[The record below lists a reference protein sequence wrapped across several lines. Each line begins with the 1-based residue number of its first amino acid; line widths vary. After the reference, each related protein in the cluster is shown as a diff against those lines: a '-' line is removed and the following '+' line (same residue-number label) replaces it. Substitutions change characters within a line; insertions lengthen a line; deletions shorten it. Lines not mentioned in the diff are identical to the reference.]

1 MIELKVLHVEFEVNP
16 VMLDFLTTTGHT
28 VLKKKGAELHDQ
40 KIEQKIE
47 LPQSSN
53 ICCDRLT

>member
-1 MIELKVLHVEFEVNP
+1 
-16 VMLDFLTTTGHT
+16 MLAFLTIVGHT
-28 VLKKKGAELHDQ
+28 VLKKKGSELHDQ